1 MTHAISQQTKAR
13 AAELKRVET
22 TKDDYGFSLTTALPR
37 ARANYILYRIMW
49 EFVGVV
55 AAHLLIH
62 RT

>member
-37 ARANYILYRIMW
+37 ARVNYLYRIIW
-49 EFVGVV
+49 GFVG
-55 AAHLLIH
+55 AWCMA
-62 RT
+62 